1 MQIRHDDHF
10 NREMGCTEADWLRWL
25 PAAVGDHVLS
35 CDRDRRQASI
45 AIGAGRC
52 KLNWAPLSDRQI
64 ALMCIPRLAVSFDF
78 EGVCEVDR
86 EAFLH
91 HFDLHMQRGGG

>member
-45 AIGAGRC
+45 AIGAGLCR
-52 KLNWAPLSDRQI
+52 APSAKAGRRKVT
-64 ALMCIPRLAVSFDF
+64 AKAS
-78 EGVCEVDR
+78 
-86 EAFLH
+86 
-91 HFDLHMQRGGG
+91 